1 MHDNAGAEQTDKDL
15 TTLHSYSEHPELVEG
30 LNERIW
36 NITDLGAIF
45 ELFAEGFMFRGSS
58 ALALL
63 RTDSRH
69 GIPSSFHGI
78 LSTVLATDLE
88 VRHKNR
94 RRNPGYDDAAD
105 RPQY

>member
-88 VRHKNR
+88 VRAEEQETKSWL
-94 RRNPGYDDAAD
+94 
-105 RPQY
+105 